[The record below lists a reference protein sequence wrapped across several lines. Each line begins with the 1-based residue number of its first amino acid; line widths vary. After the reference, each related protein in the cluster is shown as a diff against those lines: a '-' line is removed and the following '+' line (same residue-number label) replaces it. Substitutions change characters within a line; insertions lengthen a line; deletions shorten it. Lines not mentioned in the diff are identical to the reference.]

1 MSQTLKRLLQLV
13 GPQKGRLVASCA
25 LSVVGTAM
33 GLVPFILIYLVVIE
47 LMEPVVREAYIW
59 RLVIWSVV
67 AILLRFVTM
76 VLSGSPQTATEK
88 SGGKYVR
95 SICL

>member
-1 MSQTLKRLLQLV
+1 M
-13 GPQKGRLVASCA
+13 VASCA